1 MANSENTPIPQE
13 VITSKYKDS
22 YIDDYA
28 SWANRGINMGLT
40 ISVSGIVYTGVLIG
54 VNEWC
59 DKMIS
64 QIEASNNTDEAKEAI
79 TSYYTQM
86 KESFYSDIDEVNS
99 NINFVHMKNVR
110 IVTGDSISKVSS
122 IWRFKI
128 DEIDGFSVGVWQ
140 ES

>member
-1 MANSENTPIPQE
+1 
-13 VITSKYKDS
+13 
-22 YIDDYA
+22 
-28 SWANRGINMGLT
+28 MGLT